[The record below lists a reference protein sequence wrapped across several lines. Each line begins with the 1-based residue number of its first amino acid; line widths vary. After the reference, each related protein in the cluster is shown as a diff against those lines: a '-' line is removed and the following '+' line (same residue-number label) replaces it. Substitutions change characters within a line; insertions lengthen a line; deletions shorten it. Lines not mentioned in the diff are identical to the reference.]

1 MKGTMWTPSITILII
16 LVLISAV
23 GCADDAAVVLPSNE
37 EGSGGSD
44 EESGQQFTINETYD
58 KIRNG
63 ARLILNYDPS
73 TSTFVGTVEN
83 TTNQTLSQVRIEVHL
98 SNGTELGPTTPRD
111 LAPGEKMDIILDA
124 TGENF
129 STWGAH
135 PEVGSGGGGE
145 SSGQGEGSSEHGGQG
160 EGGEGGGEHGGQ
172 GEGGE
177 QG

>member
-1 MKGTMWTPSITILII
+1 MKVTMWTPSITMLII
-16 LVLISAV
+16 LALISAI
-23 GCADDAAVVLPSNE
+23 GCADDVTGFLPSDE

-58 KIRNG
+58 NVRNG
-63 ARLILNYDPS
+63 ARLILNYDPN
-73 TSTFVGTVEN
+73 TSAFVGTVEN
-83 TTNQTLSQVRIEVHL
+83 TTNQTLSQVRVEVHL
-98 SNGTELGPTTPRD
+98 SNGTELGPTIPRD

-135 PEVGSGGGGE
+135 PEVGSGGGSESGE
-145 SSGQGEGSSEHGGQG
+145 QGEGS
-160 EGGEGGGEHGGQ
+160 GEHGGQ
-172 GEGGE
+172 GEGSSE